1 MAFGSIYSRTWFGAA
16 NEDNTIGW
24 GIFYPI
30 IAAGST
36 LVLSIADFV
45 ISTIRF
51 SIDETEI

>member
-30 IAAGST
+30 IAGGST

>member
-1 MAFGSIYSRTWFGAA
+1 MAFGSIYSRSWWGSA
-16 NEDNTIGW
+16 NESNSW
-24 GIFYPI
+24 GILYPI
-30 IAAGST
+30 IAGGST

>member
-1 MAFGSIYSRTWFGAA
+1 MAFGSVYSRSWFGAA

-30 IAAGST
+30 IAGGST

>member
-1 MAFGSIYSRTWFGAA
+1 MAFGSVYRNSWFGAA

-30 IAAGST
+30 IAGGST
-36 LVLSIADFV
+36 LVVSIADFV

>member
-1 MAFGSIYSRTWFGAA
+1 MSYGSIYSRTWFGAA

-30 IAAGST
+30 IAGGST

>member
-24 GIFYPI
+24 GILYPI
-30 IAAGST
+30 IAGGST